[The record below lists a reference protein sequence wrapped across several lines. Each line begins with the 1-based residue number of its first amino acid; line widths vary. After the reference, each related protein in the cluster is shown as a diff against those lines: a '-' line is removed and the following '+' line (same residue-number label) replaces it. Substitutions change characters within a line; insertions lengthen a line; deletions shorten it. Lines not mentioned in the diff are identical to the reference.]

1 MAKTDNC
8 PMFSVVLSMFSSFNF
23 VSVFEPDNDENE
35 DEYKKIHEEYKNLVN
50 NDRDREYQLSSVLI
64 TSNPFRSLLDQV
76 DFMLGSYME
85 DIGITS
91 GQFEAAC
98 GVASEKIKTQ
108 FHHALFEQVSC
119 LTQCRN

>member
-50 NDRDREYQLSSVLI
+50 NDRDREYQ
-64 TSNPFRSLLDQV
+64 TF
-76 DFMLGSYME
+76 
-85 DIGITS
+85 
-91 GQFEAAC
+91 
-98 GVASEKIKTQ
+98 
-108 FHHALFEQVSC
+108 
-119 LTQCRN
+119 